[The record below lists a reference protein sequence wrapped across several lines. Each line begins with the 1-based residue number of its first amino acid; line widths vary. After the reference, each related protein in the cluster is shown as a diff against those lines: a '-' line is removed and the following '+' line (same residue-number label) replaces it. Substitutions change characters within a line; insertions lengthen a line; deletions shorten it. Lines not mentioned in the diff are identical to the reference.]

1 MKPFNYNHPFCKH
14 RNCLGTFCLPEEYFG
29 ENDKDCINIE
39 HFAAKS
45 IETISTIGH
54 KVKQDVSK
62 IKTNIAIDLQKSKDK
77 FINNFEYGVAFIK
90 DSLIKAFTYYNKAQK
105 ELTVTEYPE
114 RAKPGI
120 LYNNTDYIV
129 HKEFNDHEFDVY
141 LRSATNKKIF
151 IYLGFFTLELGTT
164 LVEHSEKSKTKE
176 SVLSIF
182 KDKSIEI
189 IKHISK
195 ILLNEFV
202 NYFNIKDICI
212 TVEKEFLI
220 SLIGK
225 RLLKNGFGLKGFFSD
240 QYKTYKS
247 VLKAI
252 GTDLKENGFKVSKNP
267 DFILI
272 TEQEYYLSCLNRLAK
287 LVIAGETTSVTYPGY
302 MKDTPVYLVK
312 ISTKEEETK
321 IMNLWKKYGDK
332 NNVIKIKRVNVAEN
346 TYGITVYGNIKV
358 SGTILQEA
366 RKQMR
371 ILLRAYISN
380 MKNDE

>member
-1 MKPFNYNHPFCKH
+1 MEDFKPGKEIAQFTFEKFDANYFKKYLNNFIIDLFDDNVDWDGPNHTEGTHRTYCKVRMESV
-14 RNCLGTFCLPEEYFG
+14 RNYITKCIPNNTLPRTPL
-29 ENDKDCINIE
+29 K
-39 HFAAKS
+39 
-45 IETISTIGH
+45 
-54 KVKQDVSK
+54 SK
-62 IKTNIAIDLQKSKDK
+62 IKVIETNVTDFYFQDDQRIDVNINLIVCKENKFLYKLYAKHTNVKDDL
-77 FINNFEYGVAFIK
+77 Y
-90 DSLIKAFTYYNKAQK
+90 DLIGCFS
-105 ELTVTEYPE
+105 VTPN
-114 RAKPGI
+114 AK
-120 LYNNTDYIV
+120 N
-129 HKEFNDHEFDVY
+129 
-141 LRSATNKKIF
+141 
-151 IYLGFFTLELGTT
+151 
-164 LVEHSEKSKTKE
+164 LVKTSYE

-195 ILLNEFV
+195 ILLNEFI

-225 RLLKNGFGLKGFFSD
+225 RLLKNGFGLKEFFSD

-252 GTDLKENGFKVSKNP
+252 GTDLKENGFKVSKNL

-287 LVIAGETTSVTYPGY
+287 LVIVGETTSVTYPGY

-366 RKQMR
+366 RKQMG
-371 ILLRAYISN
+371 ILLRSYISN

>member
-1 MKPFNYNHPFCKH
+1 M
-14 RNCLGTFCLPEEYFG
+14 
-29 ENDKDCINIE
+29 
-39 HFAAKS
+39 
-45 IETISTIGH
+45 
-54 KVKQDVSK
+54 
-62 IKTNIAIDLQKSKDK
+62 
-77 FINNFEYGVAFIK
+77 
-90 DSLIKAFTYYNKAQK
+90 
-105 ELTVTEYPE
+105 
-114 RAKPGI
+114 
-120 LYNNTDYIV
+120 
-129 HKEFNDHEFDVY
+129 
-141 LRSATNKKIF
+141 
-151 IYLGFFTLELGTT
+151 
-164 LVEHSEKSKTKE
+164 
-176 SVLSIF
+176 
-182 KDKSIEI
+182 
-189 IKHISK
+189 
-195 ILLNEFV
+195 
-202 NYFNIKDICI
+202 
-212 TVEKEFLI
+212 
-220 SLIGK
+220 
-225 RLLKNGFGLKGFFSD
+225 KNGFGLKGFFSD

-312 ISTKEEETK
+312 ISTKEETK

-366 RKQMR
+366 RKQMG